1 MYGSLPRGLEGHS
14 GLRES
19 CAKADVIEC
28 SGNDKKKQ
36 KTKWCGQNVECV
48 LWGEAVRGDHR
59 SIIG

>member
-28 SGNDKKKQ
+28 SGNDKKKNKKQ
-36 KTKWCGQNVECV
+36 NDAARMLNVYCGERQ
-48 LWGEAVRGDHR
+48 
-59 SIIG
+59 

>member
-28 SGNDKKKQ
+28 SGNDKKKT
-36 KTKWCGQNVECV
+36 TKNKMMRPEC
-48 LWGEAVRGDHR
+48 
-59 SIIG
+59 